1 MALEFS
7 PKPVGKERHF
17 RSPSCLSLFSP
28 DLTAAA
34 TAAEVAATD
43 DGAAAAGS
51 ARGSSPGAR
60 PWRWPTVRSEAARP
74 AAPRC
79 PPPRLPLEPGRP
91 RPAARGLDRIQAR
104 RRHRSLDHLPAGSG
118 LPPHLAARDTG
129 RLLMALSTPR
139 PGSARGALRESSGR
153 AGTALLS
160 PPGNRL

>member
-60 PWRWPTVRSEAARP
+60 PWRWP
-74 AAPRC
+74 
-79 PPPRLPLEPGRP
+79 LEPGRP

-104 RRHRSLDHLPAGSG
+104 RRHRSLDHLPAWSG

-129 RLLMALSTPR
+129 RLL
-139 PGSARGALRESSGR
+139 
-153 AGTALLS
+153 
-160 PPGNRL
+160 